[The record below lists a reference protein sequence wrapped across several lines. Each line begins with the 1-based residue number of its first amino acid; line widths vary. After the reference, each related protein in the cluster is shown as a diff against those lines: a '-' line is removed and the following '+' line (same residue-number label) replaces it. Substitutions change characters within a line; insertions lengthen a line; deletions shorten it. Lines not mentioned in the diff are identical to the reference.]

1 MTRRPGAG
9 REGATERPLSCAAVA
24 LALSVAPNTVR
35 HWCREG
41 WLREHATLNP
51 RGHYQIPRRVF
62 EAILAGELVPPAP
75 QRRGSAS
82 RAG

>member
-1 MTRRPGAG
+1 MTRRLGAG

-51 RGHYQIPRRVF
+51 RGHYQIPRGVF
-62 EAILAGELVPPAP
+62 EAILAGELAPPKPA
-75 QRRGSAS
+75 RRG
-82 RAG
+82 